1 MTTGDSSFN
10 KKKRKYT
17 KKTTQAGLSA
27 INNDK
32 KINNDLTPDVH
43 VESVIKEAFLRFYD
57 NKSLK
62 QQKIRDLEH
71 LDNVVEEFLKTFII
85 LGYDFNGEKVQ
96 IMHASNPLDK
106 DALVE
111 HLRTTLLGIL
121 NKDG

>member
-1 MTTGDSSFN
+1 MTTGDSSN

-17 KKTTQAGLSA
+17 KKTTQSGLSA
-27 INNDK
+27 VDSEK
-32 KINNDLTPDVH
+32 KISNSLTPDVH
-43 VESVIKEAFLRFYD
+43 VENVIKEAFLRFYD

-62 QQKIRDLEH
+62 QQKIRDLES
-71 LDNVVEEFLKTFII
+71 LDGIVEEFLKTFII

-96 IMHASNPLDK
+96 IMHASNPLDR